1 MQKAQQAVTD
11 VSAPGLTFGD
21 YDRAARDIIETAGYG
36 QAFSHGIGH
45 GLGLDVHEIPYFPKT
60 SQERLVENL
69 IITNEPGIYVEN
81 LGGVRIEDDL
91 LITSQGVEVLTKAPR
106 ELIIL

>member
-1 MQKAQQAVTD
+1 
-11 VSAPGLTFGD
+11 
-21 YDRAARDIIETAGYG
+21 
-36 QAFSHGIGH
+36 
-45 GLGLDVHEIPYFPKT
+45 
-60 SQERLVENL
+60 LVENL

-91 LITSQGVEVLTKAPR
+91 LITSQGVEVLTKAPK

>member
-1 MQKAQQAVTD
+1 MKFLIFQ
-11 VSAPGLTFGD
+11 
-21 YDRAARDIIETAGYG
+21 
-36 QAFSHGIGH
+36 
-45 GLGLDVHEIPYFPKT
+45 KT

>member
-1 MQKAQQAVTD
+1 MTRTFFVGEASPQMQEIYQIVQKAQQAVTD

-45 GLGLDVHEIPYFPKT
+45 GLGLDVHEIPY
-60 SQERLVENL
+60 
-69 IITNEPGIYVEN
+69 